1 MPYNKLYQI
10 QVWEGDCRLEK
21 SSQIH
26 ILYVAQGACRLGL
39 EDKSVPLGKGEVFLL
54 NFRQEAQARLEPGSL
69 LADLALDYFALCR
82 TAGLPQLRFSIGGDD
97 PGGAWHQELKARVA
111 ALLLASG
118 SGGPAQAFHE
128 LGEFYFLAQLL
139 LEHFLERQGEPGEG
153 GRSGQLLALL
163 RSSESAATL
172 QESCTCRPRRRPGCS
187 GRPRGRISP
196 TTSAAPGWSG

>member
-1 MPYNKLYQI
+1 MIKLVPAILALLPEERWWAHVPYNKLYQI

-21 SSQIH
+21 SSRSIS
-26 ILYVAQGACRLGL
+26 YMWPQGACRLGL
-39 EDKSVPLGKGEVFLL
+39 ENKSVLLGKGEVFLL

-118 SGGPAQAFHE
+118 SGGRPRPFTRW
-128 LGEFYFLAQLL
+128 GSSTSWRGFCWSTFWSG
-139 LEHFLERQGEPGEG
+139 RGSPGEG
-153 GRSGQLLALL
+153 GRSG
-163 RSSESAATL
+163 
-172 QESCTCRPRRRPGCS
+172 
-187 GRPRGRISP
+187 
-196 TTSAAPGWSG
+196 